1 MNVAQLR
8 ADTPGCADHIHLNN
22 AGAGLMPLPVIEAIT
37 GHLEL
42 EARLGG
48 YEAKDARGDELAA
61 CYADMATLL
70 GCRADQV
77 AFTENATVSYAQALS
92 SVPFERGDVLVTTRN
107 DYVSNQIQF
116 LSLRDR
122 FGIEVVRAAELP
134 EGGFD
139 ALDLERLVRERRPRL
154 VSVTHVPTNSGL
166 VQDVEAAGR
175 VCREHEVPYLLDA
188 CQTIGQLPLDFEA
201 LGCDFLSA
209 TTRKFLRGPR
219 GCGVLAVSDRVHER
233 GWVPLFPDLRGA
245 DWVDGDRFVP
255 HRDARLFENWE
266 FAYALVLGTGAA
278 ARYAQEVGVAA
289 TGERIAALATRLREG
304 LAELPGASVLDLGAR
319 RCGIVTVAFD
329 GQAPEALMHRLR
341 EAKVHTSWHERID
354 ATIDIDAKGIES
366 SLRLSPHAYN
376 TEEELD
382 RALEILGAMIG

>member
-48 YEAKDARGDELAA
+48 YEAKDARASELSAA
-61 CYADMATLL
+61 YAAVATLL
-70 GCRADQV
+70 SCRPDQV

-219 GCGVLAVSDRVHER
+219 GCGVAGCRCSPTCAVRTGSTETASFRTATRACSRTGSSPTRSCSGRARRRATRRRSGSPRPGSASRPWRPGCGR
-233 GWVPLFPDLRGA
+233 GWPSSP
-245 DWVDGDRFVP
+245 
-255 HRDARLFENWE
+255 AR
-266 FAYALVLGTGAA
+266 ASSTSG
-278 ARYAQEVGVAA
+278 
-289 TGERIAALATRLREG
+289 
-304 LAELPGASVLDLGAR
+304 PGA
-319 RCGIVTVAFD
+319 VA
-329 GQAPEALMHRLR
+329 
-341 EAKVHTSWHERID
+341 S
-354 ATIDIDAKGIES
+354 
-366 SLRLSPHAYN
+366 
-376 TEEELD
+376 
-382 RALEILGAMIG
+382 